1 MSKEEI
7 DSILGI
13 QQNSDVSSPKT
24 PKKEVPKVQKVEKTH
39 EKVPFVGNTHAS
51 MDSLNKQITESINT
65 NKLHKKQR
73 EDEKINSRLSANELR
88 DKQRAE
94 QAQVQAAKVR
104 EHALAADKEKSEKNF
119 TLSNDMIGRG
129 GIRDGM
135 TRKDIE
141 ALQQAKSIY
150 QMEQDIASTENSIK
164 KQNESLNPFAQKP
177 LIYDIANGI
186 RNNGIVKKEKE
197 ISQIKSDLA
206 QGINTPEEHM
216 EVWIKPEY
224 KLSKSEEKKAEKIV
238 SDYDKYM
245 LTKPNISLYPEE
257 FTEEER
263 EYDKKVGHLRSK
275 VYGSQAVQTG
285 YLETMPF
292 YESSLADSEDYQ
304 KDKDNIM
311 TQNPAGY
318 YGGMVVGE
326 LLKYGLG
333 SKAMQAIPAVGKL
346 TGSAGKG
353 VAKLVGGGD
362 KLAQSAANV
371 MGDTML
377 DVALDTVPSAVRDAK
392 NGVEGSKVAT
402 NALKNLG
409 LNMAFNVGG
418 ELLGAGLDSIGKR
431 KVPKQ
436 TNADTIPVLNDLE
449 TPVIESNVKSAL
461 NNSNTIE
468 TPNAQAVDNISINNT
483 NDFMKQVNDSVT
495 GKIKPQQAI
504 IVGNTPNKLKEY
516 GASDLKMTMSQS
528 DIAKIAYPKGYMG
541 GKHNLGFYAIEQIPN
556 QLENP
561 LAILKSSTQKNS
573 LIVVTELIDESG
585 YPAIIPIH
593 LSKNGNIGLSNEVA
607 SMYGKGNWDKWIE
620 NQRKTGK
627 LLFENKERALSE
639 LPRTGLQL
647 SGLVAQSDPIF
658 NYSVPKTAQN
668 VNKSANPILDNAEYD
683 VLEDIVK
690 NSATPTVD
698 YRKVK
703 IDGMDDY
710 NKEIDKMVGMYGTNT
725 TKQLAVDL
733 KESLNEV
740 IKTNSEDVWEKF
752 MKNVGEFNDSMK
764 GRSYTYKR
772 KGPKMQAHYENNANE
787 IFLSYVDDIA
797 ERARKATANTTV
809 QNASQQAKTMAA
821 NIERPNFVDNIIEQG
836 RTGEI
841 PVKKD
846 EAIAKVSKS
855 RTNTLANSQI
865 NTNKELQSDYLNEG
879 KFLYEEIG
887 EKETVANALKRV
899 NTDSK
904 QWKNTLMSQ
913 DDFTATDVDT
923 MMMIYRDTV
932 QRARTTGSDDLWKE
946 ASDIFKKIQTTG
958 TKNGQAIQA
967 FAKWSRNTPE
977 GVFADT
983 MRQVRETLKKSMSAP
998 KVDALLDTLS
1008 AKTQNDILN
1017 YAEIAL
1023 KNGLDSRVGKEAYAK
1038 IGKIINQNTPKT
1050 ITGVIK
1056 SYLMDSMLLNF
1067 RTLISRN
1074 AGGNLGYNAMEFARQ
1089 PVTAG
1094 IDKLVSLGTKQRTR
1108 TGWSIG
1114 KMRSAVEGM
1123 AKGISDE
1130 AQDIAKGLHTAKT
1143 GENTIE
1149 NAIYLNSHAFKGN
1162 NPVSRVANKVD
1173 DLVKHGLSVGDRPFY
1188 ESAYKQRMTEL
1199 TDLRNKGLLGKDVM
1213 KLSDDKFAEY
1223 ASLAAKLDGLTATY
1237 QDDGAMA
1244 KALTSLKGAV
1254 GDLSKG
1260 SVGADVLSQLVMPFT
1275 RTPGNIITKS
1285 LEYSPL
1291 GVVKNA
1297 VTTGNEIKRGKF
1309 NQRRFVDET
1318 GRNLLGGGLF
1328 AGGVAAYDAG
1338 KITGSYSDDKDMKN
1352 AQKNSG
1358 MQEYALNTGNGNF
1371 DISWL
1376 PVVGSDITSAA
1387 AFKEAYDKNKENLPE
1402 AITKG
1407 TLAGADALLNTS
1419 TLQGMNRMFGGNT
1432 SYSTEDN
1439 LLENAG
1445 NALTSG
1451 FGQAVPSLARQ
1462 IAQVQDPYERTLS
1475 DGDRPYWQNSLIN
1488 SIPGL
1493 REELQPKIDNHGN
1506 IIEQNQGR
1514 GTASKILENMFS
1526 PGRYTEIKDNPVNE
1540 ESMRLFESTGNNY
1553 SFLPTANRND
1563 IETDDFI
1570 PNDEQF
1576 AEYQKDIGK
1585 LNSEMAGDLIKS
1597 SYYQSLSDEGKE
1609 KALQDI
1615 YSGMKAVAKE
1625 EHKPD
1630 YSSDDKIASAYKES
1644 GTKGVIEYMQ
1654 KKHDFDVAGVSESED
1669 ANAIY
1674 EKEGLK
1680 GIKEYAEYKN
1690 VLKDYGISDSTKVA
1704 SIYKEGGVPYLEKY
1718 SAIKTE
1724 ADSNNNDSIS
1734 KKEIM
1739 SYLDGTNMSQSQKR
1753 LWFSYIMAKNVKNP
1767 Y

>member
-1 MSKEEI
+1 MTREEIDAILNSKPAIPKMSKEEI

-24 PKKEVPKVQKVEKTH
+24 PKKEVPKVQKVEKTQ

-585 YPAIIPIH
+585 YPAIIPIY

-740 IKTNSEDVWEKF
+740 IKTNSEDAWEKF

-809 QNASQQAKTMAA
+809 PNSSQQVKTMAA
-821 NIERPNFVDNIIEQG
+821 EIEKPINPLNTPKQNQLANNNIPVPGNNAKPYTYQPDELEFAKNRYSNESIVNKSDMPESLTNEFRENPQFYEKIKNSTTSTQADEIMANTDMNGAYSKYLDLLGDKDPVAVPLGYRLAKKYAESGSTDQAIDVIERMSSQLTKSGQFTQAAAIDLLKNDPMSSMRYMKRQIDKLNKSGREKFKDWTNLKLTDEEIEAFG
-836 RTGEI
+836 KIDSGD
-841 PVKKD
+841 K
-846 EAIAKVSKS
+846 EAIENLYKSISDRLAKVYPSTKWEKIVEASKTAMMLNP
-855 RTNTLANSQI
+855 RTHIRNM
-865 NTNKELQSDYLNEG
+865 
-879 KFLYEEIG
+879 
-887 EKETVANALKRV
+887 VANAIMSPVRSVSDRVSALGQNVAHLINPNVKVTQSMVGGNSTQKKIADEIFDNQIKPLLENSNKWEDAGNNIIKNRQVFKDSAVGKLGKKVSVGGLNLVNNVTGGRMQKFVDTVDKSMTGSVMENLRKFDYWLLGEVEDNPFVKSNFSNRLASYMKAQKITSIDAVPEEAIQMAYQEALKATFKDDNALTKAFMGSKKATGVFGEIALPFVKTPANLAMRGIDYSPIGVV
-899 NTDSK
+899 NAIRQAKKGTDVGQVIDTLAKSATGTAGIYIGYKLAENGLIQGALSSDSDRQQFEK
-904 QWKNTLMSQ
+904 QQGKVAFSVKVGDHYYSFDWAQPAAIPLIIGSTIYDSIKQ
-913 DDFTATDVDT
+913 DDAELSDILNTTGQAMLAATDAWAGLSPLSSLQDIFGGGTYGSDSMAENVFNE
-923 MMMIYRDTV
+923 IV
-932 QRARTTGSDDLWKE
+932 EFPQRLIPSLSGAVARTVD
-946 ASDIFKKIQTTG
+946 
-958 TKNGQAIQA
+958 
-967 FAKWSRNTPE
+967 P
-977 GVFADT
+977 T
-983 MRQVRETLKKSMSAP
+983 MRQTYSKGNWFQTQIDTAKSKIPGLSKSLPASYDTWGNERKRQDSTASA
-998 KVDALLDTLS
+998 AF
-1008 AKTQNDILN
+1008 A
-1017 YAEIAL
+1017 
-1023 KNGLDSRVGKEAYAK
+1023 
-1038 IGKIINQNTPKT
+1038 
-1050 ITGVIK
+1050 
-1056 SYLMDSMLLNF
+1056 NF
-1067 RTLISRN
+1067 ANPGT
-1074 AGGNLGYNAMEFARQ
+1074 LGYNAST
-1089 PVTAG
+1089 P
-1094 IDKLVSLGTKQRTR
+1094 IDGEIERLFDETQSNSVFPNKASWSVKDSSGNTKQLSNKEYSEYQKVM
-1108 TGWSIG
+1108 GQYSY
-1114 KMRSAVEGM
+1114 KMAETL
-1123 AKGISDE
+1123 INSDYYNNLDDSSKAE
-1130 AQDIAKGLHTAKT
+1130 SLSELYSIAKSIASNELFGTPISQKNAKKVS
-1143 GENTIE
+1143 
-1149 NAIYLNSHAFKGN
+1149 IYDTKG
-1162 NPVSRVANKVD
+1162 A
-1173 DLVKHGLSVGDRPFY
+1173 
-1188 ESAYKQRMTEL
+1188 Q
-1199 TDLRNKGLLGKDVM
+1199 GLLD
-1213 KLSDDKFAEY
+1213 
-1223 ASLAAKLDGLTATY
+1223 
-1237 QDDGAMA
+1237 
-1244 KALTSLKGAV
+1244 
-1254 GDLSKG
+1254 
-1260 SVGADVLSQLVMPFT
+1260 
-1275 RTPGNIITKS
+1275 
-1285 LEYSPL
+1285 
-1291 GVVKNA
+1291 
-1297 VTTGNEIKRGKF
+1297 
-1309 NQRRFVDET
+1309 
-1318 GRNLLGGGLF
+1318 
-1328 AGGVAAYDAG
+1328 
-1338 KITGSYSDDKDMKN
+1338 YSDIQVN
-1352 AQKNSG
+1352 AD
-1358 MQEYALNTGNGNF
+1358 ADGNGNLKK
-1371 DISWL
+1371 D
-1376 PVVGSDITSAA
+1376 
-1387 AFKEAYDKNKENLPE
+1387 E
-1402 AITKG
+1402 
-1407 TLAGADALLNTS
+1407 
-1419 TLQGMNRMFGGNT
+1419 
-1432 SYSTEDN
+1432 
-1439 LLENAG
+1439 
-1445 NALTSG
+1445 
-1451 FGQAVPSLARQ
+1451 
-1462 IAQVQDPYERTLS
+1462 
-1475 DGDRPYWQNSLIN
+1475 LI
-1488 SIPGL
+1488 
-1493 REELQPKIDNHGN
+1493 
-1506 IIEQNQGR
+1506 
-1514 GTASKILENMFS
+1514 
-1526 PGRYTEIKDNPVNE
+1526 
-1540 ESMRLFESTGNNY
+1540 
-1553 SFLPTANRND
+1553 
-1563 IETDDFI
+1563 
-1570 PNDEQF
+1570 
-1576 AEYQKDIGK
+1576 
-1585 LNSEMAGDLIKS
+1585 
-1597 SYYQSLSDEGKE
+1597 
-1609 KALQDI
+1609 
-1615 YSGMKAVAKE
+1615 
-1625 EHKPD
+1625 
-1630 YSSDDKIASAYKES
+1630 
-1644 GTKGVIEYMQ
+1644 
-1654 KKHDFDVAGVSESED
+1654 
-1669 ANAIY
+1669 
-1674 EKEGLK
+1674 
-1680 GIKEYAEYKN
+1680 
-1690 VLKDYGISDSTKVA
+1690 
-1704 SIYKEGGVPYLEKY
+1704 PYLDSKY
-1718 SAIKTE
+1718 KKTE
-1724 ADSNNNDSIS
+1724 E
-1734 KKEIM
+1734 KK
-1739 SYLDGTNMSQSQKR
+1739 Y
-1753 LWFSYIMAKNVKNP
+1753 WFGLLSTAKNP